1 MVASYHDGIIL
12 SDKDENFQ
20 GAMMCFCAKFG
31 YSAPNGLGGVSGQ
44 TSKYTGRQLLCIII
58 RLLFPYC
65 IYAGSKV
72 QNSIDIYSRP
82 QILGSVTFVII
93 YTKTCHEFYMC
104 SKTTKHGKE

>member
-1 MVASYHDGIIL
+1 
-12 SDKDENFQ
+12 
-20 GAMMCFCAKFG
+20 MCFCAKFG

-58 RLLFPYC
+58 RLLFLYY

-82 QILGSVTFVII
+82 EILGSVTFVII
-93 YTKTCHEFYMC
+93 YTFKTCHEFYMC
-104 SKTTKHGKE
+104 LSIVKLLNMAKSNNWFNDEIPFQT